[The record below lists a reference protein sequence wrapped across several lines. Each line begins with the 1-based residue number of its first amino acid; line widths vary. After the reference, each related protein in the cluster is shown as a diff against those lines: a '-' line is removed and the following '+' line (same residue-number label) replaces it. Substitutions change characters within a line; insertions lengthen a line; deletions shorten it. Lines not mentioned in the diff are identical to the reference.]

1 MGSQV
6 TRRGFLAALGGAAG
20 TAAAAESA
28 VAQEGA
34 ATERVNMTD
43 GLVFNPEEIFVEP
56 GTTVIWQNVG
66 AVGHSVT
73 AYEDEIP
80 DAADYFAS
88 GGFGGE
94 AAARQGYPS
103 RGDIA
108 GEENYRHTF
117 EVEGTY
123 EYFCIPHESVGMV
136 GTVEVTT
143 DPPAQEGFVSILS
156 NQARDIAIY
165 LVTGLVAVLA
175 FAWAAMKYGGE
186 YGEEN

>member
-6 TRRGFLAALGGAAG
+6 TRRGFLATLGGAAG
-20 TAAAAESA
+20 VAAATEPAD
-28 VAQEGA
+28 AQEGG
-34 ATERVNMTD
+34 TQRVNMTD
-43 GLVFNPEEIFVEP
+43 SLVFNPDEIFVEP

-80 DAADYFAS
+80 DAAEYFAS
-88 GGFGGE
+88 GGFDEE
-94 AAARQGYPS
+94 AAARRGYPD

-123 EYFCIPHESVGMV
+123 EYFCIPHESGRML
-136 GTVEVTT
+136 GTV
-143 DPPAQEGFVSILS
+143 
-156 NQARDIAIY
+156 
-165 LVTGLVAVLA
+165 
-175 FAWAAMKYGGE
+175 
-186 YGEEN
+186 